1 MQRQMSRKQPSAL
14 TLNSKPPGVRPTP
27 RVQPTPRALSR
38 PPNKVPLTKV
48 LPSKQSSTR
57 RNTNKHATNNHA
69 SMITTINLL
78 DKKTSKILEILEKL
92 EKHHDIKQDL
102 KASAAQKLLNAT
114 KKVKE
119 RIKQSIKNNPTPIWA
134 RSYPEKPFK
143 FPNNESP

>member
-1 MQRQMSRKQPSAL
+1 MSRKQPSAL
-14 TLNSKPPGVRPTP
+14 TLNSKQPRARPTP
-27 RVQPTPRALSR
+27 RVQPPSRAQPTPRALSR
-38 PPNKVPLTKV
+38 PQNKV
-48 LPSKQSSTR
+48 LPAKQSSTR
-57 RNTNKHATNNHA
+57 RTTNKHATNNHA
-69 SMITTINLL
+69 SMITTMNLL

-92 EKHHDIKQDL
+92 EKHHDIKQEL

-114 KKVKE
+114 KREKE